1 MNNVFINRKEE
12 LSKLCF
18 GLKRGNNYIVIAPRR
33 YGKTRLIQKVLKEV
47 GKEKGFVTFDLD
59 IMCYSGGSIKS
70 IAEGIIEKC
79 LGMLGIRGK
88 LRQLIR
94 QTDFQLSL
102 KLKYNELEVEPIIK
116 LFDTKEPE
124 NEWKLLEHSLEL
136 IEKVAKW
143 NKKRVVVFFDE
154 FGELAALGERAI
166 KIFRSVIQKQEVC
179 SYIFA
184 GSQETVMSNIFI
196 DKAGAFYRFG
206 ELIYLDVLSNE
217 DVFIYLQEN
226 FPEVSTEVIGL
237 NLEILRG
244 HPYYTGL
251 IVEHLSYNSKLGKTP
266 EAFVS
271 YIYNELLENER
282 AYLELQVLQIKEKAN
297 ALEVIR
303 LIALGLNPY
312 SEINHIKRSNIG
324 NVLRGLEV
332 GGFIRRRGVG
342 NYVITDPLLEI
353 FLKNN

>member
-12 LSKLCF
+12 LSRLTF

-33 YGKTRLIQKVLKEV
+33 YGKTRLILKVLKEISS
-47 GKEKGFVTFDLD
+47 EKGFATFDLD
-59 IMCYSGGSIKS
+59 IMCYSGGSVKS

-79 LGMLGIRGK
+79 LGLIGIRGK

-94 QTDFQLSL
+94 QVEFNISL
-102 KLKYNELEVEPIIK
+102 KLKYNELEIEPVIK
-116 LFDTKEPE
+116 LFDTKDPE
-124 NEWKLLEHSLEL
+124 NEWKLLEQSLEL
-136 IEKVAKW
+136 IERVANW
-143 NKKRVVVFFDE
+143 TKKHVVAFFDE
-154 FGELAALGERAI
+154 FGELSALGERAI

-179 SYIFA
+179 SYVFA
-184 GSQETVMSNIFI
+184 GSQETVMNNIFV

-206 ELIYLDVLSNE
+206 ELINLDVLSNE
-217 DVFIYLQEN
+217 DVYKFLHEN
-226 FPEVSTEVIGL
+226 FPDIPSEVIGL
-237 NLEILRG
+237 NLEILKG

-251 IVEHLSYNSKLGKTP
+251 VVEHLKYNLNFGMTS
-266 EAFVS
+266 EAFMS
-271 YIYNELLENER
+271 YIYEDLLENER
-282 AYLELQVLQIKEKAN
+282 AYLELQVLKIKEKAN

-312 SEINHIKRSNIG
+312 SEINHIKRNNIF

-332 GGFIRRRGVG
+332 GGFIKRKTIG

-353 FLKNN
+353 FLQNS